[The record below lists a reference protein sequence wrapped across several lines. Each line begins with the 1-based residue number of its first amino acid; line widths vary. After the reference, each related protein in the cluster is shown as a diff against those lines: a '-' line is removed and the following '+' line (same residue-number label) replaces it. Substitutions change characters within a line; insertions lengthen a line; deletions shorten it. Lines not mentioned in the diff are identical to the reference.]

1 MAEQAIEIRT
11 GGASELALD
20 GETHGSS
27 GGMSMHTDAS
37 HAYAQLLADV
47 TVLQKTHL
55 GASPAT
61 HPVLRAKELIRRVT
75 QEPGI
80 WRELARDVVDPEA
93 AFRLVVWARVM
104 AAALRGQPLPPLVAD
119 PEPPETARD
128 DAPTGR

>member
-1 MAEQAIEIRT
+1 
-11 GGASELALD
+11 
-20 GETHGSS
+20 
-27 GGMSMHTDAS
+27 MSMHTDAS

-80 WRELARDVVDPEA
+80 WRDLARDVADPEA

-104 AAALRGQPLPPLVAD
+104 AEYDDATVAAALRGQPLPPLVAD
-119 PEPPETARD
+119 PQPPQTARD
-128 DAPTGR
+128 DARTGR

>member
-1 MAEQAIEIRT
+1 
-11 GGASELALD
+11 
-20 GETHGSS
+20 
-27 GGMSMHTDAS
+27 MSMHTDAS

-80 WRELARDVVDPEA
+80 WRDLARDVADPEA

-104 AAALRGQPLPPLVAD
+104 AEYDDATVAAALRGQPLPPLVAD
-119 PEPPETARD
+119 PQPPATARD

>member
-1 MAEQAIEIRT
+1 
-11 GGASELALD
+11 
-20 GETHGSS
+20 
-27 GGMSMHTDAS
+27 MHTNAS

-80 WRELARDVVDPEA
+80 WRDLARDVADPEA
-93 AFRLVVWARVM
+93 ALGVVVWACVRAADDDATGV
-104 AAALRGQPLPPLVAD
+104 AALRSQPLLSLAAL
-119 PEPPETARD
+119 PEPPETPRDAHRRAADGPCTPSWTSEEARRR
-128 DAPTGR
+128 G

>member
-1 MAEQAIEIRT
+1 
-11 GGASELALD
+11 
-20 GETHGSS
+20 
-27 GGMSMHTDAS
+27 MHTNAS

-61 HPVLRAKELIRRVT
+61 HPVLRAKELIRCVT

-80 WRELARDVVDPEA
+80 WRDLARNVVDPEA

-104 AAALRGQPLPPLVAD
+104 AEYDDATVAAALQGQPLPPLVPHA
-119 PEPPETARD
+119 ESPETARD
-128 DAPTGR
+128 DVSTGR

>member
-1 MAEQAIEIRT
+1 
-11 GGASELALD
+11 
-20 GETHGSS
+20 
-27 GGMSMHTDAS
+27 MSMRTDAA

-61 HPVLRAKELIRRVT
+61 HPVLRAKELIRRVM

-80 WRELARDVVDPEA
+80 WRDLARDVADPEA

-104 AAALRGQPLPPLVAD
+104 AEYDDATVAAALQGQPLPPLVAN
-119 PEPPETARD
+119 PRRPETARD

>member
-1 MAEQAIEIRT
+1 
-11 GGASELALD
+11 
-20 GETHGSS
+20 
-27 GGMSMHTDAS
+27 MHTDAS

-61 HPVLRAKELIRRVT
+61 HPVLRAKELIRRVM

-80 WRELARDVVDPEA
+80 WRDLARDVTDPEA

-104 AAALRGQPLPPLVAD
+104 AEYDDATIAAALRGQPLPPLVAH
-119 PEPPETARD
+119 PRPPEIARD
-128 DAPTGR
+128 DAATGR